1 MTDNQEIATLLQK
14 EHYSFDDLWAIM
26 RILRSEMGCPW
37 DREQDHHSIRSALIE
52 ETYEVVEAIDN
63 EDPTLL
69 REELG
74 DLLFQIVFHARIE
87 AEENRFGLDEV
98 VDDISKKM
106 IHRHPH
112 VFGEVEVENSSEVLK
127 NWENIKTEEKQRNT
141 LVDKLL
147 AIPPMMPALMRA
159 SKVCKKAG
167 RSQGME
173 LTARLD
179 VLEEQIK
186 ALKAELPS
194 SENALYAAIGEL
206 LMNVADLSGTL
217 GVDAEHAL
225 SSATDRLIGQIAEKN
240 S

>member
-1 MTDNQEIATLLQK
+1 MTDNHEIATLLQK
-14 EHYSFDDLWAIM
+14 EHYGFDDLSAIM
-26 RILRSEMGCPW
+26 RILRSEGGCPW

-63 EDPTLL
+63 EDPALL

-74 DLLFQIVFHARIE
+74 DLLFQIFFHAQIE
-87 AEENRFGLDEV
+87 TEENRFGVDEV

-141 LVDKLL
+141 LVDKLR

-179 VLEEQIK
+179 VMEAQIK
-186 ALKAELPS
+186 ALKSALPS
-194 SENALYAAIGEL
+194 SESALHTAIGEL
-206 LMNVADLSGTL
+206 LINVADLSGTL

-225 SSATDRLIGQIAEKN
+225 SSATDRLIDQIAEKN